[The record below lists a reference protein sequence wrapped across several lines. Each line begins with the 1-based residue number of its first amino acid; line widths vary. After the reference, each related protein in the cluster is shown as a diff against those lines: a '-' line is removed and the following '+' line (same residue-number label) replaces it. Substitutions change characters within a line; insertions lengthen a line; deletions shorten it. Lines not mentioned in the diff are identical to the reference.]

1 MKKALVCLVLL
12 TVVAVAAACETA
24 KPKTTALGVLS
35 TIVVDPSSAQIEK
48 GNVFSFTAKGL
59 DSAGNPVVINPTWS
73 VDKKYAKV
81 ITLVNPV
88 GPKAA
93 VRARA
98 EGAAELVVSQGDI
111 KTVVNIDVAGPDKF
125 TSRTSK

>member
-12 TVVAVAAACETA
+12 AVVAVAAACETA
-24 KPKTTALGVLS
+24 QPKTALGVLS

-73 VDKKYAKV
+73 VDKKFAGI
-81 ITLVNPV
+81 ITLVNPE